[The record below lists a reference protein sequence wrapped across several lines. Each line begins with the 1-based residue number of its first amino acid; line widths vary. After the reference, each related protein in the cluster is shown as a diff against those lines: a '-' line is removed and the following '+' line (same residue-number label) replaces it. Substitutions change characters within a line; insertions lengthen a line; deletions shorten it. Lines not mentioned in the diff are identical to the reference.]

1 MTLCYE
7 TNEEGKRFPKVKKEN
22 HLTLVSEP
30 KGEFISS
37 LADDHMD
44 DDDLKGAE
52 LEAKLILDF
61 LSENGMEENLEI
73 LGCDSTRVNSGR
85 TNGVMKRIENSLN
98 RNLMRVL
105 CALHTNEL
113 PLRHLFEV
121 VDGKTSG
128 KESWTGPIGKM
139 LPKVLELPLDPDF
152 TVIDGGDLPDLS
164 DEEIR
169 DLSTDQKNLYRLQN
183 SPNYQDRNYSSRL

>member
-22 HLTLVSEP
+22 HLKLVSES
-30 KGEFISS
+30 KSEFISS
-37 LADDHMD
+37 LADDHID

-52 LEAKLILDF
+52 LEAKLILEF
-61 LSENGMEENLEI
+61 LSENGMEDNLEI

-85 TNGVMKRIENSLN
+85 TNGVMKQIENSLN

-113 PLRHLFEV
+113 PLRHLFEA

-128 KESWTGPIGKM
+128 TIVDWTYCNDV
-139 LPKVLELPLDPDF
+139 PKSF
-152 TVIDGGDLPDLS
+152 RTSTRSRFHS
-164 DEEIR
+164 D
-169 DLSTDQKNLYRLQN
+169 
-183 SPNYQDRNYSSRL
+183 